1 MLYNIIQAKLLFLLV
16 LLLTGLESQGQS
28 TLRIKVS
35 DIETNRRKVNVA
47 LFQEEEKWLDQT

>member
-35 DIETNRRKVNVA
+35 DIETNREKVNDA
-47 LFQEEEKWLDQT
+47 KFQDEEDWLEQP